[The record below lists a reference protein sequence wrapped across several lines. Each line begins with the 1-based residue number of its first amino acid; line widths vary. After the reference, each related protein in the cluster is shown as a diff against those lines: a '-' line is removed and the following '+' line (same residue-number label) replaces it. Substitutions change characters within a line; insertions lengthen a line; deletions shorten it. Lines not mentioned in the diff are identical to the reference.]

1 VCCAAA
7 EWSEDEEESS
17 SADEFNS
24 DDDDVP
30 LAQRGRAKAAAA
42 KKPPA
47 AKRPSKKSKVLLLPW
62 KGSSHSYPVPAWA
75 CVSFYR
81 RLSQRSCQ
89 VIARVFIA
97 RVNWLN
103 HLLRWL
109 ALEVNALT
117 MLCAGCG
124 FCGWGLG

>member
-1 VCCAAA
+1 MVCCAAP

-62 KGSSHSYPVPAWA
+62 KGSLLSYPMPAWA
-75 CVSFYR
+75 CVSFYK
-81 RLSQRSCQ
+81 RLSQCFCQ
-89 VIARVFIA
+89 MVFIA

-109 ALEVNALT
+109 ALEVNAFT